1 LIVQTTKLGFKI
13 SATDALLDLAVVLD
27 GQSQWQGRPGTDVQ
41 EISVEFEDADDQTH
55 VLEFILSGK
64 IPEHTRIT
72 DQGEITSDVRVRIQ
86 DIAFDDIEIDQ
97 IFSELAEY
105 HHNFNGS
112 QPAIVDRFYGEI
124 GCNGTVRLEFTTP
137 IYLWLLE
144 NM

>member
-1 LIVQTTKLGFKI
+1 MQTTKLGFKI
-13 SATDALLDLAVVLD
+13 SANEAVLDLAVCLD
-27 GQSQWQGRPGTDVQ
+27 GKIQWQGCPGTDAQ
-41 EISVEFEDADDQTH
+41 DITVEFDDTDDQSH
-55 VLEFILSGK
+55 VLEFVLSGK
-64 IPEHTRIT
+64 TIEHTKIT

-97 IFSELAEY
+97 IVSELAEY
-105 HHNFNGS
+105 HHDFNGT
-112 QPAIVDRFYGEI
+112 QPATVDRFYGEM